1 MNEWLEKRVAGLSC
15 DDDVLF
21 SIVLLCSFVVAV
33 LVRNKTHASQ
43 TMYS

>member
-1 MNEWLEKRVAGLSC
+1 MNEWLEKRGAGLSC
-15 DDDVLF
+15 DDVLF